1 MKTLSE
7 SSSELRAY
15 IAGLREEENR
25 NKLIGLIVVGSVV
38 IALLAPAIVYLIKK
52 KNENDSFDDWDD
64 EWDDDE
70 CCCDDD
76 ECCCTDSDVDK
87 SVKVEPYEK

>member
-25 NKLIGLIVVGSVV
+25 NKLIGLIVVGSV
-38 IALLAPAIVYLIKK
+38 LIKK